1 MRIPIYA
8 GKGHEI
14 IIEDYLMLV
23 DSFVVDVANKQ
34 RYENFKEVMD
44 IILEYHNNYGKYH
57 KHATNWYD
65 WIMIIPINVSV
76 MTNGFF
82 AGIETKKNAAQIR
95 AYKILLNE
103 KVHVLW
109 FNDKQNRYRKCRPR
123 VDGIFFTNESYNI
136 KGYMGERWRGW
147 N

>member
-1 MRIPIYA
+1 MRMPIYA

-23 DSFVVDVANKQ
+23 DSFVVDVASKQ

-65 WIMIIPINVSV
+65 WLMIIPVNVSV

-82 AGIETKKNAAQIR
+82 AGLETKKNAAQIR
-95 AYKILLNE
+95 AYKLLLNE
-103 KVHVLW
+103 KVQEV
-109 FNDKQNRYRKCRPR
+109 
-123 VDGIFFTNESYNI
+123 VDRLEKLDI
-136 KGYMGERWRGW
+136 KYE
-147 N
+147 